1 MGYFFHFSSL
11 YPATYIELYM
21 YYAIYISYLDFKAAL
36 ALPKMARSV
45 QTHKSISFIW
55 IVWSTLYVYLCYFL
69 RLGIACLS
77 TGTNWELCSFVV
89 QPNLLEEFGP
99 VSVLMRLRAKMMAQS
114 KESPILDVL
123 LTMEFLFR
131 PINWL
136 KLERITKIQRSSKKN
151 LPIQGKVAIF
161 FWNIEVKV
169 KNDKI

>member
-1 MGYFFHFSSL
+1 MKKLQKKSLPIVKQIMFAFLSSFFSFLFS
-11 YPATYIELYM
+11 
-21 YYAIYISYLDFKAAL
+21 
-36 ALPKMARSV
+36 
-45 QTHKSISFIW
+45 
-55 IVWSTLYVYLCYFL
+55 YFL

-114 KESPILDVL
+114 KESPILDAL
-123 LTMEFLFR
+123 LTMGFLFR

-151 LPIQGKVAIF
+151 LPIQGKVATF
-161 FWNIEVKV
+161 FGISKFKLRMIRFNFKHFH
-169 KNDKI
+169 